1 MNRNIALD
9 ILKLA
14 LAFMVI
20 GLHSGFLNDISPIAN
35 YMTVNGLFRIAV
47 PIFLLINGFY
57 FYPVLT
63 GGKVKNWL
71 KKVIYLYS
79 FWMLFYSY
87 FWFKPAELSIS
98 GIATVISQIIIG
110 YHHLWYISG
119 MIGAAVL
126 LSVIN
131 KMSNRIL
138 FLATFITFFT
148 GVAIHYLGNFHIFQ
162 TSIIDTYFN
171 YNWVHRNLLLF
182 SFPFFCLGFLI
193 NKLKL
198 QDKIST
204 KNVLFICILGLILVF
219 IESYLNYVN
228 LERAEGLD
236 NLISLI
242 IAAPALFI
250 LFTKI
255 NIKGRSK
262 NIALYSSA
270 IYFIHSFFLSVI
282 RKTTDFEGTSGTISV
297 IILSIL
303 ASYFL
308 IEINK
313 KLKFIF

>member
-1 MNRNIALD
+1 
-9 ILKLA
+9 
-14 LAFMVI
+14 MVV
-20 GLHSGFLNDISPIAN
+20 GLHSGFLNDINPLAN

-71 KKVIYLYS
+71 TKVIYLYS

-87 FWFKPAELSIS
+87 FWFKPAELSIY

-126 LSVIN
+126 LSVVN

-138 FLATFITFFT
+138 FLAAFVTFFT
-148 GVAIHYLGNFHIFQ
+148 GVAIHYLGNFHVFQ
-162 TSIIDTYFN
+162 NTELDTYLN
-171 YNWVHRNLLLF
+171 YNWIHRNLLLF

-193 NKLKL
+193 NKLSL
-198 QDKIST
+198 QNKIST
-204 KNVLFICILGLILVF
+204 NNAFFMCIIGLILVF
-219 IESYLNYVN
+219 IESYLNYVI
-228 LERAEGLD
+228 LEKIEGLD
-236 NLISLI
+236 NLVSLI
-242 IAAPALFI
+242 IVAPALFI

-255 NIKGRSK
+255 NIKGQGK

-270 IYFIHSFFLSVI
+270 IYFIHSFILSIIRKVTNFEGTAITLSVI
-282 RKTTDFEGTSGTISV
+282 F
-297 IILSIL
+297 LSIF

-308 IEINK
+308 IKINK
-313 KLKFIF
+313 KLKFIL